1 MLSSLL
7 IAHFNNWEYFQDCYK
22 SIQNQTYRNFEI
34 VVLDDCST
42 DGSFQQLQALALKDS
57 NIKLFKNE
65 TNQGV
70 GFTKAKLIELAKG
83 EVIGFLDPDDTLYE
97 SALELSINEHVKNE
111 KIVATYSQIMLCD
124 ENLNS
129 LRIYTRTRKI
139 KNNNQLFFNINN
151 EVSHFFTFKKKAY
164 LKTNGINPELT
175 SSVDFDLYLKLYEI
189 GEFTYIDEPLYYY
202 RQHQKG
208 VSQNIKKK
216 DSVKKNWNKVLY
228 DTCLR
233 RKIDKIGK
241 TKVSE
246 NIDLSKLIFERENSL
261 FEKIKRKLF

>member
-1 MLSSLL
+1 MKFSLL

-22 SIQNQTYRNFEI
+22 SIQKQTYRNFEI

-97 SALELSINEHVKNE
+97 SALELSINEHVKND

-139 KNNNQLFFNINN
+139 K
-151 EVSHFFTFKKKAY
+151 
-164 LKTNGINPELT
+164 
-175 SSVDFDLYLKLYEI
+175 
-189 GEFTYIDEPLYYY
+189 
-202 RQHQKG
+202 
-208 VSQNIKKK
+208 
-216 DSVKKNWNKVLY
+216 
-228 DTCLR
+228 
-233 RKIDKIGK
+233 
-241 TKVSE
+241 
-246 NIDLSKLIFERENSL
+246 
-261 FEKIKRKLF
+261 